1 MKHKKSI
8 GCCLAIILCVVGFVV
23 CAYQL
28 LTFHSTMDYY
38 FDELGNDYAR
48 DLDDN
53 CIVKITSRSPDGNMY
68 GIKTLIPGKV
78 ENCSYDDNYII
89 VYQKYH
95 GFYSNLDLP
104 LDNDTTVS
112 EHYRDSIKAGI
123 ERLRKMKDCYWIIY
137 KKKGIIAGPFN
148 KRDFDIKC
156 KKEGIDL
163 EFSLW

>member
-8 GCCLAIILCVVGFVV
+8 GCCLAIILCIVGFVV
-23 CAYQL
+23 IVYQIAK
-28 LTFHSTMDYY
+28 FHSTMDYY
-38 FDELGNDYAR
+38 FDELGNDYAW

-53 CIVKITSRSPDGNMY
+53 CIVKITSRSPDAY
-68 GIKTLIPGKV
+68 GIECLIPGKV

-89 VYQKYH
+89 VYQKYDKL
-95 GFYSNLDLP
+95 YSNLELP

-123 ERLRKMKDCYWIIY
+123 ERLRKMKECYWIIY
-137 KKKGIIAGPFN
+137 KKKDIIAGPFN
-148 KRDFDIKC
+148 KHDFDIKC

>member
-1 MKHKKSI
+1 MKDKKNR
-8 GCCLAIILCVVGFVV
+8 GCCLVIILCIVGFVAFV
-23 CAYQL
+23 YQIAK
-28 LTFHSTMDYY
+28 FHSTMDYY

-53 CIVKITSRSPDGNMY
+53 CIVKITSRSPNGELNT
-68 GIKTLIPGKV
+68 IKTLIPGKV
-78 ENCSYDDNYII
+78 QNCSYDDNHII
-89 VYQKYH
+89 VYQKYDKL
-95 GFYSNLDLP
+95 YSNLDLP

-123 ERLRKMKDCYWIIY
+123 ERLRKMKECYWIIY
-137 KKKGIIAGPFN
+137 KKKDIIAGPFN
-148 KRDFDIKC
+148 KHDFDIKC

>member
-8 GCCLAIILCVVGFVV
+8 GCCLGIILCVVGFVV

-28 LTFHSTMDYY
+28 LKFHSTMDYY
-38 FDELGNDYAR
+38 FDELGNDYAW

-53 CIVKITSRSPDGNMY
+53 CRVKITSRSPDAY
-68 GIKTLIPGKV
+68 GIECLIPGKV

-123 ERLRKMKDCYWIIY
+123 ERLRKMKECYWIIY
-137 KKKGIIAGPFN
+137 KKKDIIAGPFN
-148 KRDFDIKC
+148 KHDFDIKC